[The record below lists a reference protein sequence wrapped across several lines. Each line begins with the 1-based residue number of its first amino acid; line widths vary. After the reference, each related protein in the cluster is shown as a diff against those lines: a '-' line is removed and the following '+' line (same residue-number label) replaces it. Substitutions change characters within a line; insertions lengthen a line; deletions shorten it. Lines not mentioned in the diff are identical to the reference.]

1 MLKDSPMA
9 ITVEEALA
17 IIYTHAHPFGSEI
30 IPIENTLGHVLAEDV
45 TALHC
50 LPPYD
55 NSAMDG
61 YAVTVGDAGKT
72 LTQSCTIFAGD
83 KEDIRMVEDQCIRIM
98 TGAKIPQGCEAIVPI
113 EEVTLLGNKVSLPKN
128 IKASQHIRLKG
139 EDIQFD
145 TLLLETGTMIHA
157 HHITL
162 LASQGRTHVR
172 TFRSPRVALFASGNE
187 LKMHFET
194 IESHQLYNTNTPTFS
209 SRARELGCDVIF
221 TGTTEDTMESIQEHI
236 KSALNADFIITS
248 GGVSVGDADYTKEAF
263 RSLGMETFFESVN
276 IKPGKPTTFGRI
288 GKTLILNLPGNPL
301 AAALCFELFGQSAI
315 MALSG
320 REDKYLSTIT
330 TKIAKPFTMKKGR
343 RSLIP
348 GWFDGETF
356 TPSPVFGPGMILPL
370 SRANAFMMVDERVEG
385 FEKYSEI
392 KIIPTRWSMSSDE
405 QKSLVTF

>member
-1 MLKDSPMA
+1 MA
-9 ITVEEALA
+9 VSVEEALA
-17 IIYTHAHPFGSEI
+17 LIYTHTNPLGSEI
-30 IPIENTLGHVLAEDV
+30 IPIENALGRVLCEEI
-45 TALHC
+45 TASHC

-61 YAVTVGDAGKT
+61 YAVTISDAGKT
-72 LTQSCTIFAGD
+72 LTQSCVIFAGD

-113 EEVTLLGNKVSLPKN
+113 EEVTLIDNNVTLPSS

-139 EDIQFD
+139 EDIQAG
-145 TLLLETGTMIHA
+145 TLLLLSSGTLLHA
-157 HHITL
+157 HHLTL

-172 TFRSPRVALFASGNE
+172 AFRSPRVALFASGNE

-194 IESHQLYNTNTPTFS
+194 IESHQLYNTNTPTFAA
-209 SRARELGCDVIF
+209 RARELGCDVIF
-221 TGTTEDTMESIQEHI
+221 TGTAEDTMESIQSHI
-236 KSALNADFIITS
+236 KSALDADFIITS

-263 RSLGMETFFESVN
+263 STLGMETLFESVE

-288 GKTLILNLPGNPL
+288 GSTLILNLPGNPL

-320 REDKYLSTIT
+320 RSDKYLSTIT
-330 TKIAKPFTMKKGR
+330 TKIGEPFTMKKGR

-348 GWFDGETF
+348 GWFDGATF
-356 TPSPVFGPGMILPL
+356 IPSPVFGPGMILPL
-370 SRANAFMMVDERVEG
+370 SRANGFMMVDAKVEG
-385 FEKYSEI
+385 FKEGDEVQ
-392 KIIPTRWSMSSDE
+392 IIPTRWCMCAKN
-405 QKSLVTF
+405 QTSLVTF